1 MALQIPVADRLQILV
16 SATPED
22 ESSLII
28 GKMVSS
34 AETRVSALKT
44 TVPKVRYCSSQGWIL
59 QCLRLDTVIPKAGHC
74 SIQGGTLHDT
84 NSKRLPTKEECEVIP
99 SYIPPRSHQNNPF
112 G

>member
-1 MALQIPVADRLQILV
+1 MPKD
-16 SATPED
+16 T
-22 ESSLII
+22 
-28 GKMVSS
+28 
-34 AETRVSALKT
+34 KT
-44 TVPKVRYCSSQGWIL
+44 LCIKKGCASVLTQPLRYCSSQGWIL